1 VNSCFDERSLTLT
14 SATVPLTQA
23 AAEGDATA
31 VRTLL
36 AEGQDINVQTSRG
49 QTPLILAA
57 FFGHPGVVRIL
68 LEAGANVLVKDSLGL
83 TAMEWST
90 RRGFP
95 EVTQLIQ
102 NTPPPDTADE
112 EEARREAEEA
122 RIRLAEET
130 KGKAEQEAR
139 KRAEEEERIRAA
151 LERKQAEDAQLE
163 AEAGTPTG
171 LPSSTPAA
179 VRRRGPRTWGPG
191 ELAKREAKAEAQR
204 LADEVRTHAEEAS
217 RRKLEELRPSAEDE
231 KPGQTINPAATLAFT
246 AKESPQD
253 SDIKRCPRC
262 NRVYRSDILAYCSY
276 DSARLVS
283 EGDHSFIAARKPDA
297 SARPTLWVLVMI
309 TLVGSGILGYLVS
322 NYISS
327 ERSPD
332 APITEKTEQP
342 ANGEQDQPVIGG
354 TLNGKETTL
363 PIPEYPARAKSEGVS
378 GKVTVAVLVN
388 RKGIV
393 VSARALNGSPLLQLS
408 AAEAARKAKFSPGK
422 LAGQGSII
430 SGTIT
435 YNFKL

>member
-1 VNSCFDERSLTLT
+1 MNSCFDERSLTLT

-36 AEGQDINVQTSRG
+36 AEGQDINVKTPRG

-68 LEAGANVLVKDSLGL
+68 LEAGADVLVKDSLGL

-217 RRKLEELRPSAEDE
+217 RKKLEELRPIAEDE
-231 KPGQTINPAATLAFT
+231 KPGQTISPAATLAFGDC
-246 AKESPQD
+246 AEVSRHHEVAQLLLAPGRERLRLQPAGLALD
-253 SDIKRCPRC
+253 VVQR
-262 NRVYRSDILAYCSY
+262 DILLAQL
-276 DSARLVS
+276 R
-283 EGDHSFIAARKPDA
+283 IDA
-297 SARPTLWVLVMI
+297 HYRGFDEIRMLQHGLRC
-309 TLVGSGILGYLVS
+309 GSWS
-322 NYISS
+322 
-327 ERSPD
+327 
-332 APITEKTEQP
+332 
-342 ANGEQDQPVIGG
+342 
-354 TLNGKETTL
+354 
-363 PIPEYPARAKSEGVS
+363 
-378 GKVTVAVLVN
+378 
-388 RKGIV
+388 
-393 VSARALNGSPLLQLS
+393 
-408 AAEAARKAKFSPGK
+408 
-422 LAGQGSII
+422 
-430 SGTIT
+430 
-435 YNFKL
+435 